1 MEHDMSSKILS
12 TVWIGDT
19 EKDAQEFQW
28 LLATLGEARMQTGIQ
43 CEVIPVQ
50 PSETGNFVI
59 AQLMRGM
66 AQTRGDLLFFVDAH
80 VLPSASCVTQL
91 LHALTA
97 ERAGGVA
104 APAAFRSAFSA
115 PRRMPRYHDFGSL
128 WAFCREL
135 EAVGDSPEPA
145 IILDSGCFL
154 LGRAVFEEAGGLDA
168 RFLTMHYALA
178 DLSLRLLQAGRPPVF
193 VPSAYVHENREH
205 TMEDYQADIDW
216 FHAKHGFNYLYS
228 CNTRRDLLRHVRIS
242 ADHPAVL
249 EIGCACG
256 GNLLQIGAQHPEVE
270 LYGIELSD
278 EAAAV
283 ARQFAQVFAIDVED
297 FHQPAWADKFDDV
310 IMGDLLEHLRD
321 PWQTMQGI
329 YHITRPGGRV
339 IISVPNVMN
348 LRNFEKMLREGD
360 WPYEDQGLRDRT
372 HLRFFTKKTAEELV
386 AQAGYHV
393 TVVAPQVFR
402 STPELDQ
409 LRAELRPL
417 LGDGVGVENLDA
429 YQWVVVGEKR

>member
-145 IILDSGCFL
+145 IVLDSGCFL

-178 DLSLRLLQAGRPPVF
+178 DLSLRLL
-193 VPSAYVHENREH
+193 
-205 TMEDYQADIDW
+205 
-216 FHAKHGFNYLYS
+216 
-228 CNTRRDLLRHVRIS
+228 
-242 ADHPAVL
+242 
-249 EIGCACG
+249 
-256 GNLLQIGAQHPEVE
+256 
-270 LYGIELSD
+270 
-278 EAAAV
+278 
-283 ARQFAQVFAIDVED
+283 
-297 FHQPAWADKFDDV
+297 
-310 IMGDLLEHLRD
+310 
-321 PWQTMQGI
+321 
-329 YHITRPGGRV
+329 
-339 IISVPNVMN
+339 
-348 LRNFEKMLREGD
+348 
-360 WPYEDQGLRDRT
+360 
-372 HLRFFTKKTAEELV
+372 
-386 AQAGYHV
+386 QAGYHV